1 MLRNTL
7 HDMKKAP
14 QAVTIRP
21 TAEDNR
27 ILRDLCKKLGGT
39 ATSVI
44 RHALRVLAAKEG
56 VSTP

>member
-1 MLRNTL
+1 
-7 HDMKKAP
+7 MKKAP

>member
-1 MLRNTL
+1 MSDHTL

-27 ILRDLCKKLGGT
+27 ILQALCKKLGGSL
-39 ATSVI
+39 TSVI
-44 RHALRVLAAKEG
+44 RQALRVLAEKEG
-56 VSTP
+56 VRA